1 MHIIYWAHS
10 YRDEDADINDHFAG
24 LIEEGERMFMNLDP
38 PSDSVNESKLNQNLR
53 SCDGM
58 VAVLPWRAT
67 GPSKYILFEIG
78 LSLRARKPVIAFL
91 DDRLG
96 GDVLPARILQRRLD
110 RKSTRLNSSH
120 LGISYA
126 VFCLKEKK

>member
-1 MHIIYWAHS
+1 
-10 YRDEDADINDHFAG
+10 
-24 LIEEGERMFMNLDP
+24 MFMNLDP

-78 LSLRARKPVIAFL
+78 LSLRARKPVMPSSMTASEAMCCLPESSNGDSHIAPIF
-91 DDRLG
+91 
-96 GDVLPARILQRRLD
+96 A
-110 RKSTRLNSSH
+110 SS
-120 LGISYA
+120 A
-126 VFCLKEKK
+126 NTPMR